1 MKIPINRNS
10 FWSEL
15 FTEQLAEIGIK
26 FACISPGSRSTPL
39 TLAFAAN
46 KKIKTFVNP
55 DERSSAFFALGLAE
69 QSGSPVVIVT
79 TSGTAVAELYP
90 AIIEAYQRRIP
101 LIVCTADRP
110 PELLN
115 RGANQTINQ
124 SNIYANHIRK
134 FFNAGLP
141 SLTES
146 KLLNIKKIAA
156 EAVEIALKKNRGP
169 VHINF
174 PFRKPLEPG
183 TFTDKI
189 DKTFYNKIKNISI
202 ENYISTSNPPAA
214 ENLSS
219 VVKAITRKPKGLIF
233 CGWDNYRNDFA
244 KLLTKFSKITGYP
257 IIADGISGLRFG
269 NFSKHN
275 VISNASAFL
284 KSGAYGFLL
293 NADIIFQFGS
303 APTSNIALDF
313 IKDAKGTKIL
323 INEFGDYKDPSGT
336 TKSIISQNPSEFLH
350 VAISLLNKKSAPEIT
365 EWLNKIRNLE
375 INTEQ
380 IKKGKIFNAD
390 FPFEGRI
397 IPELIKCIPPN
408 SNLVISNSMPV
419 RDLDFFASPTR
430 KKINVFSN
438 RGASGIDG
446 VISTAAGIAAQSKK
460 QTYLVIGD
468 LAFLHDVNGLNILRN
483 NKIPLKIILINNNG
497 GGIFKMLPI
506 ANYNK
511 FFREYFQTPQS
522 VNFKLLTKAYG
533 GIFYNIKSFNDL
545 INKLACEREAE
556 SFTVLHIE
564 TDSESSVELRKEYW
578 QFVSNK
584 LKKSF

>member
-15 FTEQLAEIGIK
+15 FTEQLAQSGIK

-69 QSGSPVVIVT
+69 RSGLPVVIVT

-115 RGANQTINQ
+115 CGANQTINQ

-146 KLLNIKKIAA
+146 KLLKIKKIAA
-156 EAVEIALKKNRGP
+156 EAFEISLRKNRGP

-174 PFRKPLEPG
+174 PFKKPLEPES
-183 TFTDKI
+183 FTDEI
-189 DKTFYNKIKNISI
+189 DKNFYKKIKNIKI
-202 ENYISTSNPPAA
+202 NNTPLTSAFFKHSD
-214 ENLSS
+214 EI
-219 VVKAITRKPKGLIF
+219 VKIINRKPKGLIF
-233 CGWDNYRNDFA
+233 CGWDNYRNDFT
-244 KLLTKFSKITGYP
+244 KLIIKFSQITGYP

-269 NFSKHN
+269 NHSKQN

-284 KSGAYGFLL
+284 KSNAFDFLL
-293 NADIIFQFGS
+293 NAEIIFQFGS
-303 APTSNIALDF
+303 APTSNIVLDF
-313 IKDAKGTKIL
+313 LKESKAQKFL
-323 INEFGDYKDPSGT
+323 INEFGDYKDPSRT
-336 TKSIISQNPSEFLH
+336 TKNIIGINPSEFLIKMI
-350 VAISLLNKKSAPEIT
+350 ASIKNEKGSIKNKWQIRIRQFEQFT
-365 EWLNKIRNLE
+365 EKIK
-375 INTEQ
+375 EQ
-380 IKKGKIFNAD
+380 NIFNAK

-397 IPELIKCIPPN
+397 IPEIIKTIPHN
-408 SNLVISNSMPV
+408 SNLFVSNSMPV

-430 KKINVFSN
+430 KKINIYSN

-446 VISTAAGIAAQSKK
+446 IISTAAGIAVKSKTP
-460 QTYLVIGD
+460 TYLVIGD
-468 LAFLHDVNGLNILRN
+468 LAFLHDSNGMNILQN
-483 NKIPLKIILINNNG
+483 QKIPLHIILIDNNG
-497 GGIFKMLPI
+497 GGIFGMLPI
-506 ANYNK
+506 AESKKY
-511 FFREYFQTPQS
+511 FQEYFKTPQHVDFS
-522 VNFKLLTKAYG
+522 MLVKAHG
-533 GIFYNIKSFNDL
+533 GKFYEIKSWKGLN
-545 INKLACEREAE
+545 NKLSNQQNSNNFSVFRIKTDIKSSIKFRKKYWELLSQKIE
-556 SFTVLHIE
+556 S
-564 TDSESSVELRKEYW
+564 
-578 QFVSNK
+578 QF
-584 LKKSF
+584 